1 MAHRSKTNIR
11 KALDTAARGADSNP
25 VTRKPRA
32 TPQGCGQRCGQKYKG
47 HQGDVSEVVTVL
59 TGIEKCIYDVDP
71 GLAKAF
77 KGVIESA
84 ASGNQRAQEFNA
96 MAETAQQLYERH
108 TQSAVAHP

>member
-1 MAHRSKTNIR
+1 
-11 KALDTAARGADSNP
+11 
-25 VTRKPRA
+25 
-32 TPQGCGQRCGQKYKG
+32 
-47 HQGDVSEVVTVL
+47 VVTVL